1 MDFEKTL
8 KEIESE
14 LSKDN
19 KGKNRGR
26 LIIIRNTL
34 KKIVLDEKEAFLKK
48 VNEESDLIDKSLDM
62 LSRSKTKKEAISVI
76 AESAVAL
83 AELQGIFNG

>member
-1 MDFEKTL
+1 M
-8 KEIESE
+8 
-14 LSKDN
+14 
-19 KGKNRGR
+19 KNN
-26 LIIIRNTL
+26 ITE
-34 KKIVLDEKEAFLKK
+34 EKEAFLKK